1 MPSPMG
7 RVAPKGSGEVQQTLP
22 SIEILSANPYCGR
35 TSSAPAASRWGTFPK
50 GEGFFGYKLFT
61 PFPQKALA
69 FSVQLGYDSPVSTHT

>member
-50 GEGFFGYKLFT
+50 GEGFRSRVFILILLLSPGQSSNL
-61 PFPQKALA
+61 
-69 FSVQLGYDSPVSTHT
+69 LGRVMTLPY